1 MDSMRFEGRE
11 LGLPAE
17 PVEAGELKDGRVYY
31 CVSFVDKAMLI
42 PRLHPFVFVGRN
54 LDIGDKECLYFQDV
68 ESHRQ
73 GLRYRT
79 GRGEDDNGDAVF
91 ERRHEKATVDLFEYE
106 RALDVLMVCA
116 LRRREASKGGVIAGR
131 DHPSEASSLRMFYE
145 AREIK
150 PYAEHVNADRLEEG
164 AVYFSCMFLDDG
176 ETGSPVLEPLVFIGR
191 NLLPEDVHGIE
202 TTVYFQDAHSYLR
215 GARHDSSLPGVP
227 MPRIEGASEGDA
239 TWFFEYERALDQLIG
254 HWLQRHRQTR

>member
-1 MDSMRFEGRE
+1 
-11 LGLPAE
+11 
-17 PVEAGELKDGRVYY
+17 
-31 CVSFVDKAMLI
+31 
-42 PRLHPFVFVGRN
+42 
-54 LDIGDKECLYFQDV
+54 
-68 ESHRQ
+68 
-73 GLRYRT
+73 
-79 GRGEDDNGDAVF
+79 
-91 ERRHEKATVDLFEYE
+91 
-106 RALDVLMVCA
+106 MVCA
-116 LRRREASKGGVIAGR
+116 LRRREAQRVSDAGR

-215 GARHDSSLPGVP
+215 GAATTLLFREFLCHGSKVHRRGTQLGSLSTSVLLT
-227 MPRIEGASEGDA
+227 S
-239 TWFFEYERALDQLIG
+239 
-254 HWLQRHRQTR
+254 